1 MALIS
6 QETERLVCE
15 KAAVSGRTP
24 DELVRDAIRLAGES
38 LLVPPRSPA
47 RRFSK
52 EELAARLEKLSARAA
67 ARPLLDARTAD
78 EIMGFD
84 DTGIPA

>member
-6 QETERLVCE
+6 HETEKLVRE

-38 LLVPPRSPA
+38 LLVPPRGPV
-47 RRFSK
+47 RRCSG
-52 EELAARLEKLSARAA
+52 EELADRLEKLSARAG
-67 ARPLLDARTAD
+67 ARPLIDARTAD
-78 EIMGFD
+78 EIMAFD
-84 DTGIPA
+84 EAGIPA

>member
-6 QETERLVCE
+6 QETEKLVCE

-38 LLVPPRSPA
+38 LLVPPRGPDS
-47 RRFSK
+47 RFSK
-52 EELAARLEKLSARAA
+52 EELADRIEKLSSRAA
-67 ARPLLDARTAD
+67 ARPLIDARTAD

-84 DTGIPA
+84 ETGIPA